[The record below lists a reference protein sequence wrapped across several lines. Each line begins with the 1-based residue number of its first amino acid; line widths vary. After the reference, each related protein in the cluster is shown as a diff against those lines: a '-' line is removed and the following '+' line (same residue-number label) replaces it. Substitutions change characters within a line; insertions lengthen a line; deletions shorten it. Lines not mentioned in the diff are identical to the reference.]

1 MKSRSTYLMIFLAF
15 CISLLMGY
23 LAHPSY
29 AARGADNNPDKVQR
43 AIERASADR
52 RFIYPEKDV
61 EFDLHSEELLRRLT
75 EWEEERRKEM
85 ANKAAQRDRDRKWD
99 ERRRRFREGDDR
111 EGWGGPMG
119 EGNGGDGEG
128 TSGGTKLDLKVLTYI
143 LYGFAV
149 CVLAFIIYRLVLFY
163 YPRLRGGPGD
173 ESGAAG
179 VVYESLDPA
188 EQLSL
193 AEQLLRQ
200 GRWAE
205 ALSAMMMSLLL
216 TLDTRRII
224 RYHRSRTNREY
235 LWPLKKH
242 PILFAVAREF
252 VHNFEDM
259 KYGYRTPD
267 REGATYMFDL
277 FKQAEAAI
285 PKPTQEESST
295 EG

>member
-1 MKSRSTYLMIFLAF
+1 M
-15 CISLLMGY
+15 
-23 LAHPSY
+23 
-29 AARGADNNPDKVQR
+29 
-43 AIERASADR
+43 
-52 RFIYPEKDV
+52 EK
-61 EFDLHSEELLRRLT
+61 
-75 EWEEERRKEM
+75 
-85 ANKAAQRDRDRKWD
+85 KAAQRERDRKWD
-99 ERRRRFREGDDR
+99 ERDRRYRDGDDR

-119 EGNGGDGEG
+119 EGDGGDGEG

-149 CVLAFIIYRLVLFY
+149 CVLAFIIYRLVLSY

-173 ESGAAG
+173 DSGVAG
-179 VVYESLDPA
+179 VVYESLDPR

-242 PILFAVAREF
+242 PILFAVASEF

-267 REGATYMFDL
+267 REGTTYMFDL
-277 FKQAEAAI
+277 LKQAEAAL
-285 PKPTQEESST
+285 PKSTQEESST
-295 EG
+295 GE